1 MQLVAPQSS
10 LGRGRSRIWNPA
22 ILCTQTSSGLFLPA
36 VWHNTLTKQWFF
48 VVHEHKCGNRSK
60 NTKHIGIDAYGHN
73 IAQLSDFQRLR
84 LWTHVQSDYGPHLF
98 VSNQAEAMKW
108 LWLLKKKE
116 KWEREKMVVGSG
128 GWGEC
133 VGDKESRLRWFFWWH
148 LLNDTL
154 LILIGSPIVLRLL
167 LPSVLCCLFLNCT
180 GQIGWWGLA
189 SHWTKPKTV
198 GVVIQPSVTLDR
210 TT

>member
-1 MQLVAPQSS
+1 MAPQSS

-22 ILCTQTSSGLFLPA
+22 ILCVQTSLGLFLPA
-36 VWHNTLTKQWFF
+36 VWLDTSTQQWFF

-98 VSNQAEAMKW
+98 VSDQAEAMKW

-116 KWEREKMVVGSG
+116 KRVREKK
-128 GWGEC
+128 W
-133 VGDKESRLRWFFWWH
+133 
-148 LLNDTL
+148 LLAQAADEE
-154 LILIGSPIVLRLL
+154 
-167 LPSVLCCLFLNCT
+167 SVLVTKRVGFGDFSGDIYWTTLSWFWLQAPLFSDFYSPLCCVACF
-180 GQIGWWGLA
+180 
-189 SHWTKPKTV
+189 
-198 GVVIQPSVTLDR
+198 
-210 TT
+210 